1 LQYGGSNRTGLLTFL
16 LLWVM
21 QRSAKLNVLLGVR
34 NLQVELL
41 PQHLHYLASYWRR
54 RPTNLFFFP
63 SVVAGMALAGWC
75 LVRAGQLAPNG
86 AAVGLTLL
94 GCLTALAVLE
104 HWMLVLPWPR
114 KEV

>member
-1 LQYGGSNRTGLLTFL
+1 
-16 LLWVM
+16 
-21 QRSAKLNVLLGVR
+21 
-34 NLQVELL
+34 
-41 PQHLHYLASYWRR
+41 
-54 RPTNLFFFP
+54 
-63 SVVAGMALAGWC
+63 
-75 LVRAGQLAPNG
+75 VRAGQLAPNG